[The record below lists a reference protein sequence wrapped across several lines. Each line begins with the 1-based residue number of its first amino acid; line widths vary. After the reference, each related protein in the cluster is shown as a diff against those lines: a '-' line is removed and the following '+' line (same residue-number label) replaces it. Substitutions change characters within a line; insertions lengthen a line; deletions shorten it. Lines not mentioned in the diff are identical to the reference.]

1 MLFTPFKKLI
11 NFIIMYI
18 AIVFAING
26 FDALL
31 IIDRFS
37 GREHV

>member
-1 MLFTPFKKLI
+1 
-11 NFIIMYI
+11 MYI

-37 GREHV
+37 GREHVWDNPP